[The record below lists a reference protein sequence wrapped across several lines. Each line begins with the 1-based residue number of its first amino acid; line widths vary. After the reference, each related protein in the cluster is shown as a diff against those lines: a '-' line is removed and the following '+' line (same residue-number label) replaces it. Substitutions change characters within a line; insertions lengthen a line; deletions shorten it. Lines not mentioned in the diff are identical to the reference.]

1 MGSEG
6 MAASPLISIVDDDE
20 SARQALL
27 GLVRALGFV
36 VAEFQSAADF
46 LRSDDLL
53 RTTCLIVD
61 VQMPGMTGLELYRH
75 LVASGTLIPTIL
87 ITAYP
92 DETTHARALMAGV
105 RGYLTK
111 PFKPDD
117 LLDCIHAILASQ
129 QIGCRS

>member
-1 MGSEG
+1 MRSEG
-6 MAASPLISIVDDDE
+6 IAASPLISIVDDDE

-46 LRSDDLL
+46 LRSDDLQ
-53 RTTCLIVD
+53 RTACLIAD

-75 LVASGTLIPTIL
+75 LVKSGTPIPTVL

-92 DETTHARALMAGV
+92 NETTHARALTAGV
-105 RGYLTK
+105 RWYLAK
-111 PFKPDD
+111 PFNPDD
-117 LLDCIHAILASQ
+117 LLNCI
-129 QIGCRS
+129 RSALGHRKEG